1 LLLRWSRRHMHEYT
15 EQQNDENNRTV
26 RNRWHVKMKKEWM
39 INMTLGLNA
48 QTCMGRRYKE
58 IHKYCTSMQCNV
70 TNATPTHYSTVT
82 ISCHRKRIEP
92 SLSKHQFNPM
102 LHLAHSHRFANL
114 VDSLPV
120 LLGTL
125 LGLTLLSP
133 RLDSHSHFLDWAHSS
148 TYCRIWCVYGNMR
161 KKKRRVNMHHV
172 HALRVDACRPLR
184 KCWRGRAD
192 DSTGLGSKFWSRKT
206 HDSLRS
212 KISPHQ
218 QQQPV
223 A

>member
-1 LLLRWSRRHMHEYT
+1 
-15 EQQNDENNRTV
+15 
-26 RNRWHVKMKKEWM
+26 
-39 INMTLGLNA
+39 LNA

-58 IHKYCTSMQCNV
+58 IHKYCTSMQCNVV

-92 SLSKHQFNPM
+92 SLSKHQFNPI

-172 HALRVDACRPLR
+172 HALRVDASRPLR
-184 KCWRGRAD
+184 RFILARPRRRQQRPRKQVLITK
-192 DSTGLGSKFWSRKT
+192 DSRLVAIENFT
-206 HDSLRS
+206 
-212 KISPHQ
+212 HQ